1 MNAQRTMFRIYG
13 RLKRLIAPEL
23 RYSQDL
29 YEETLKSH
37 LTAETA
43 WLDLGCGH
51 QVLPPW
57 RAAEEQKLVARCRM
71 IVGIDYDFD
80 SLLRHQNL
88 NHRVRGTIT
97 RLPFADNSFDLVT
110 ANMVVEHL
118 DQPEE
123 QFREVGRVLKPGGVF
138 IFHTPNARGY
148 ATRLA
153 RLIPG
158 GSKAKLAYILD
169 GREENDVFDTFYRA
183 NTEESI
189 GHVAAAAGFEVC
201 KIRMLVSD
209 AIFGVVPPLAALEL
223 LWIKL
228 LMTRILRPLRTTI
241 IAVLRPRAEVAATER
256 EHELREAA
264 HAVARRATSGS
275 LR

>member
-1 MNAQRTMFRIYG
+1 MQWIYG

-29 YEETLKSH
+29 YEETLKSQI
-37 LTAETA
+37 TAEMA

-51 QVLPPW
+51 QILPSW

-71 IVGIDYDFD
+71 IVGIDYDFG
-80 SLLRHQNL
+80 SLLRHHNL

-97 RLPFADNSFDLVT
+97 QLPFADNSFDLVT

-118 DQPEE
+118 DRPVE
-123 QFREVGRVLKPGGVF
+123 QFCEVGRVLKSSGVF

-153 RLIPG
+153 RLVPG
-158 GSKAKLAYILD
+158 GLKAKLAYMLD
-169 GREENDVFDTFYRA
+169 ERRENDVFETFYRA
-183 NTEESI
+183 NTQESI
-189 GHVAAAAGFEVC
+189 ERVAEAAGFEVSE
-201 KIRMLVSD
+201 IRMLVSD
-209 AIFGVVPPLAALEL
+209 AVFGIVPPLAALEL

-228 LMTRILRPLRTTI
+228 LMTRVLRPLRMTI
-241 IAVLRPRAEVAATER
+241 IAVLRRKAATAAPER
-256 EHELREAA
+256 VDDLREAVD
-264 HAVARRATSGS
+264 AVARSATSGS
-275 LR
+275 PR